1 MVAPLAAYTP
11 RSLNATLEGP
21 IPAPQACCTT
31 LTELYASQGSC
42 GETGAH
48 PGGEVKREDA
58 AAQNISP
65 RGVLDKPLHSV
76 STMTTEEGQGRC
88 RPYDNE
94 ELLQS
99 GRIQSF
105 SMEQDDHTSDEE
117 DPSEDE
123 SCLRRSARN
132 HGTDRLHSVSSEN
145 FPCQSRRLYRVS
157 LMTLTVQIR

>member
-1 MVAPLAAYTP
+1 M
-11 RSLNATLEGP
+11 
-21 IPAPQACCTT
+21 
-31 LTELYASQGSC
+31 
-42 GETGAH
+42 
-48 PGGEVKREDA
+48 
-58 AAQNISP
+58 
-65 RGVLDKPLHSV
+65 HSV

-88 RPYDNE
+88 RPFGNE

-99 GRIQSF
+99 RKIQSF

-145 FPCQSRRLYRVS
+145 FPCQSRALYKGAC
-157 LMTLTVQIR
+157 MMWTAQTQ